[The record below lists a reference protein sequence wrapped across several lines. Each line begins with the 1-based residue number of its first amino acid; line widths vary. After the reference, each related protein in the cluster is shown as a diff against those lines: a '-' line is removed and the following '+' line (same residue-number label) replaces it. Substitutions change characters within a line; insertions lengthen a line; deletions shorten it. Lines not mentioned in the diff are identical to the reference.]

1 MAAPN
6 CQPWDKETKNQATGG
21 FNMTMNDAELG
32 ASPQLSKGGVFTKRM
47 GGGKMSPLQ
56 HSDKFKLGRRN

>member
-1 MAAPN
+1 
-6 CQPWDKETKNQATGG
+6 
-21 FNMTMNDAELG
+21 MTMNDAELG